1 MNVVNH
7 DTNTVLDIVERAKNF
22 NNETCWQYDIRVKNR
37 DSDLLEHNLT
47 IEDVADLKIS
57 DFTFHFIPKTD
68 KETAVEIKKFI
79 EKHEWLGKVSLY
91 PTHYFI
97 AKYKNIMA
105 GVVIMDM
112 PNAFSKLLG
121 DKTRKIE
128 RLISRGACIS
138 WSPKNL
144 ASALISFSMKWMV
157 KNTNYRVFTAYSDPE
172 AKELGTIYQACNFN
186 YLGQNS
192 GTNKQYKIE
201 SGKWVSD
208 RYFRSRSVY
217 KKIAILNGVNWNDE
231 WVKGDNILW
240 DKIEPETAKLIKQSS
255 KNYQNSCE
263 VRVVPKKHKYAYI
276 LGANKKE
283 TKELRQ
289 EFETLNPKLKNLKYP
304 KERGAK

>member
-7 DTNTVLDIVERAKNF
+7 DTNAVLDIVDRAKNF
-22 NNETCWQYDIRVKNR
+22 NNETCWQYDIRIKNR
-37 DSDLLEHNLT
+37 DSDLLEYNLT

-97 AKYKNIMA
+97 AKYNNIMA

-172 AKELGTIYQACNFN
+172 AKELGTIYQACNFS

-217 KKIAILNGVNWNDE
+217 KKIAVSNGVNWNDE
-231 WVKGDNILW
+231 WVKGDSILW
-240 DKIEPETAKLIKQSS
+240 GRIDPEIAKLIKQSS

-263 VRVVPKKHKYAYI
+263 VRTVPKKHKYVYI
-276 LGANKKE
+276 LGINKKE
-283 TKELRQ
+283 TKELRK
-289 EFETLNPKLKNLKYP
+289 EFETLNPKLKKLKYP

>member
-192 GTNKQYKIE
+192 GGSKQYKIE

-231 WVKGDNILW
+231 WVNGDNVLW
-240 DKIEPETAKLIKQSS
+240 DKIEPETAKLIKGFS

-263 VRVVPKKHKYAYI
+263 VRSVPKKHKYVYI